1 MTPRCENDRQEKP
14 NKELNPKRPAFMIQI
29 EHRHFASQTDNEHEH
44 TAFTPADSPA
54 SDSKRHPKWFS
65 AYAVGSSSLILI
77 LVGVLIFNH
86 PASKTESIS
95 DLKERTAA
103 YEIQGKAQTAL
114 LEKQRVAAE
123 QEASR
128 RVTEAKRRAAL
139 ARIEGLEGQAAVL
152 RQSLAATETEKAAYS
167 TKITDYAMDHKA
179 AILAMG
185 ITVASGIVVTDKT
198 NNLTD
203 NQKTAATISGLISG
217 GYALYNYKECMEVA
231 DQMAKAATMQATY
244 DSRIA
249 KTRQQLS
256 SLQSQIADERKQLE

>member
-1 MTPRCENDRQEKP
+1 
-14 NKELNPKRPAFMIQI
+14 
-29 EHRHFASQTDNEHEH
+29 
-44 TAFTPADSPA
+44 
-54 SDSKRHPKWFS
+54 
-65 AYAVGSSSLILI
+65 LILI
-77 LVGVLIFNH
+77 LLGVLIFNH
-86 PASKTESIS
+86 PASKMESIS

-103 YEIQGKAQTAL
+103 YETQGKAQVAF

-128 RVTEAKRRAAL
+128 RVTEARRRAAL

-152 RQSLAATETEKAAYS
+152 RQALAATETEKAAYS
-167 TKITDYAMDHKA
+167 TKIADYAMDHKA
-179 AILAMG
+179 VILAMG
-185 ITVASGIVVTDKT
+185 ITVASGIVATDKT

-203 NQKTAATISGLISG
+203 DQKTAATISALISG

-256 SLQSQIADERKQLE
+256 SLQSQIAEEKKQLE